1 MHITRQT
8 LHGASR
14 LKGFIIPFAIN
25 YPPLST
31 LFSQSG
37 PDRDHVHLGAGCVK
51 VYCFC
56 ICLNVLLTGIYGADR
71 ERDNVYTH
79 TRSSTVT
86 SFTRLAG
93 NLFFFIRLFSWVSFN
108 IYFFLLSLLS
118 SEIGRR
124 GIFCTREARG
134 KTSRVGWDGW

>member
-93 NLFFFIRLFSWVSFN
+93 NLFFSWVSFN
-108 IYFFLLSLLS
+108 VYFFLFSFAHPRS
-118 SEIGRR
+118 GGAVFS
-124 GIFCTREARG
+124 ARG
-134 KTSRVGWDGW
+134 RHAAKQAGLDGMGW